1 MLGCCKKFKC
11 MYDHVPNQKTWTTNV
26 LTMCVMPS
34 ANQSNVSLT
43 ITPPFQ
49 VLRWEEMGDL
59 GVEMVAI
66 VEMEE
71 RVVAMDATE

>member
-1 MLGCCKKFKC
+1 
-11 MYDHVPNQKTWTTNV
+11 MYDHFPNQKNWTMHG
-26 LTMCVMPS
+26 LTMCVMSS

-59 GVEMVAI
+59 GVEMVA
-66 VEMEE
+66 MN
-71 RVVAMDATE
+71 ATDT